1 MITLLHGDH
10 IELSRNE
17 LNRLKAAATGK
28 EIRVLDG
35 RSIDQANLTQALES
49 HSLFGGDTVI
59 FIESLFGKLGKK
71 TKLIEAL
78 AKILVA
84 SSSSSDIVLWEDKE
98 VGVTVLK
105 NLEKVDVRLFKM
117 PTIIF
122 KFLDGIAPHRA
133 KSQLDLYHALLADS
147 AAELVLSMIV
157 KRIRQLIQLHDGQLP
172 AGLASW
178 QASRLTQQAKLF
190 SMDKLTDMHAQLL
203 FMEHSIKTGASPF
216 TLAEHLEQF
225 IINV

>member
-28 EIRVLDG
+28 EVRVLDG
-35 RSIDQANLTQALES
+35 RTIDQANLTQALES

-71 TKLIEAL
+71 PKLIEAL

-84 SSSSSDIVLWEDKE
+84 SAGSADIILWEDKE
-98 VGVTVLK
+98 VGATVLK
-105 NLEKVDVRLFKM
+105 NLGKVDVHLFKL

-122 KFLDGIAPHRA
+122 KFLDGIAPHRT
-133 KSQLDLYHALLADS
+133 KTQLDLFHTVVVDS
-147 AAELVLSMIV
+147 APELILSMIV
-157 KRIRQLIQLHDGQLP
+157 KRVRQLIQLHDGVTP
-172 AGLASW
+172 VGLAGW

-190 SMDKLTDMHAQLL
+190 SMDKLITMHTELL
-203 FMEHSIKTGASPF
+203 SMEHSTKTGTTPF
-216 TLAEHLEQF
+216 TLADLIEQF
-225 IINV
+225 IISV